1 MGAEQFCALF
11 LCKPQTEQE
20 NKVQNCFPLL
30 TTLSIRN
37 PHGINCVYAARDLW
51 LQNSPIKKSAI
62 EAIGSFILSRPAR
75 HEFHPCFVRPTAN
88 ELTDS
93 EVCDFAILRP
103 GARFGRSYGS
113 TNTCNGNH

>member
-1 MGAEQFCALF
+1 MGAEQICAHF

-20 NKVQNCFPLL
+20 NRVQNCFPLL

-37 PHGINCVYAARDLW
+37 PHGTNSVYAARDLW
-51 LQNSPIKKSAI
+51 LQNSPIAKSVI
-62 EAIGSFILSRPAR
+62 EAIGSFIFSRPAR

-93 EVCDFAILRP
+93 EVCR
-103 GARFGRSYGS
+103 Y
-113 TNTCNGNH
+113 